1 MELLFISG
9 SNKELNVEKTKLKK
23 LKRLNVE
30 EYFEH
35 EKNFTNKE
43 CLFIIDK
50 NSVKQENIDRIRKGK
65 KPEFIILL
73 SDTLD
78 WDKLIETFEKG
89 ETFYV
94 KPIKEE
100 DFKNL

>member
-9 SNKELNVEKTKLKK
+9 SNKELNSEKIKLKK
-23 LKRLNVE
+23 FKRLNVE
-30 EYFEH
+30 EYFEL
-35 EKNFTNKE
+35 EKNFANEE

-50 NSVKQENIDRIRKGK
+50 NSVKEENIDRIRKGK
-65 KPEFIILL
+65 KPESIILL

-89 ETFYV
+89 ETFM
-94 KPIKEE
+94 
-100 DFKNL
+100 